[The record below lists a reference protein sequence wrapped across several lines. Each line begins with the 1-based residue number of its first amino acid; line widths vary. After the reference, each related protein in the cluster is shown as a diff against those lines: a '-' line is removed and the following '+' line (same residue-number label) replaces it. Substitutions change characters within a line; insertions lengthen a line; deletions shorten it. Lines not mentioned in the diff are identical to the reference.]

1 VWGPVREVRIRG
13 RVVFD
18 GEQVLAQPGEGRPL
32 PT

>member
-1 VWGPVREVRIRG
+1 VREVRIRG